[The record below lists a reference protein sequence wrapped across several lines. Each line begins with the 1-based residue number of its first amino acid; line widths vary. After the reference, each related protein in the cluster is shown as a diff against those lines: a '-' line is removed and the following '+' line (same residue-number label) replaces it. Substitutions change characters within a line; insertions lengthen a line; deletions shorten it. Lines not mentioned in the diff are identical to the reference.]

1 MNCAVKFDE
10 LLKQERLDTEQAM
23 TFFDEL
29 EPVDVAFMLGNW
41 RGDGLATGHKMDG
54 LMEHYNWYGK
64 SFESSERVHPL
75 VFERFSGKRV
85 RLNPIFFPLKF
96 AARSRLS
103 MSGLARRVFNLA
115 TYFVNTRHSK
125 ARLRMTEYR
134 GKVSATMVY
143 DQLPINDVF
152 RKIDDNKV
160 LGVMDLKDASRPFFF
175 ILTRDR

>member
-10 LLKQERLDTEQAM
+10 LLKQGSLNTEQAM
-23 TFFDEL
+23 EFFDDL
-29 EPVDVAFMLGNW
+29 EPVDVSFMLGSW
-41 RGDGLATGHKMDG
+41 RGEGLATGHKMDG

-64 SFESSERVHPL
+64 TFEDAEKVHPL

-85 RLNPIFFPLKF
+85 RLNPIFFPLKY

-103 MSGLARRVFNLA
+103 MSGLAKQVFNLV
-115 TYFVNTRHSK
+115 TYIVNTRHSK

-152 RKIDDNKV
+152 RKIDDNRV
-160 LGVMDLKDASRPFFF
+160 LGVMDLKNASRPFFF
-175 ILTRDR
+175 VLSRDQ